1 MAQDAETEAQPDD
14 VEEESGE
21 QQSADGNGGNG
32 HTLAQELKDAVR
44 EAALEV
50 LRPAAREATTTA
62 AKYAANKGPELVTK
76 NVLPAVMER
85 GGPGG
90 IAQEAISKGSEA
102 LSNSGGVGGLIGKV
116 ASKVTGGK
124 GGKKVAATGYGQGRR
139 IMVQQHQYIPVNVKD
154 VYRAWTDSEWPEY
167 MHRVKT
173 LDRQVEEDSARYAI
187 GVKGLFFQK
196 NFTAEVQEQVPFRFI
211 VWTTTQGNI
220 KNTGRVSFHAEGDD
234 LTLMI
239 LNLDMAPSGLRE
251 KWVRGFRYHKRGIR
265 SDFHRFSAW
274 VQMRTQ
280 EQLDDIEG
288 WLGTI
293 EGGEITQTHEEY
305 VEEHEEEQ
313 ARGEGEA
320 PEDQD
325 QEPEAEGDEEAPEG
339 EEEEDFEEPEGEE
352 EEEPEGEEEEEP
364 EAEEEEEPEAEE
376 EPEPEPEEEEE
387 PEPEPAARATR
398 SRRSGSRSGGG
409 TRSRRRS
416 SGS

>member
-1 MAQDAETEAQPDD
+1 MAKDAETEAQPDD
-14 VEEESGE
+14 VEEESDE
-21 QQSADGNGGNG
+21 QQSGEGNG

-50 LRPAAREATTTA
+50 LRPAAREATTSA
-62 AKYAANKGPELVTK
+62 AKFAATKGPELVTK

-90 IAQEAISKGSEA
+90 MAQEAISKGSEA
-102 LSNSGGVGGLIGKV
+102 LSNNGGVGGVIGKV
-116 ASKVTGGK
+116 ASKLTGGK
-124 GGKKVAATGYGQGRR
+124 GGKKTAATGYGQGRR

-173 LDRQVEEDSARYAI
+173 LDRQVEEDSSRYAI

-196 NFTAEVQEQVPFRFI
+196 NFVGEVQEQVPFRFI

-220 KNTGRVSFHAEGDD
+220 KNTGRVSFHGEGDD

-251 KWVRGFRYHKRGIR
+251 KIVRGWRYHKRGIR

-280 EQLDDIEG
+280 EQLDEIEG

-293 EGGEITQTHEEY
+293 EGAEITQTHEEY

-313 ARGEGEA
+313 RRGEGEG
-320 PEDQD
+320 PEDQED

-352 EEEPEGEEEEEP
+352 EEEH

-387 PEPEPAARATR
+387 PAPRATR